1 MSPSQK
7 IMSNANELKQPPTYA
22 GFVDQMTSNKVMSVS
37 EISANPIRPLERAR
51 PWSIPSYDF
60 GHLLEPSSE
69 IIIQGSLDPLAAI
82 FDFDAI
88 DDFVRQGDVAF
99 LFSRTTSS
107 GVWRD
112 LVVLRF
118 GTEGFKRPRTEET
131 FHWSYAAGPDGVWE
145 HRHHRDL
152 DELVPLAIW
161 LLNNPKTIERE
172 LSPTD
177 QRVNA
182 RQKLRNKSPLKAT
195 TLIRLTKPV
204 YPARPSSGNGSPK
217 RAHDRRG
224 YSYVRKTG
232 RKVHLPG
239 PIAVK
244 GGASTPAAYR
254 VVR

>member
-7 IMSNANELKQPPTYA
+7 IMSKLNEIKRPATYA
-22 GFVDQMTSNKVMSVS
+22 DFVDQMTSDKVMSVS
-37 EISANPIRPLERAR
+37 AISANTIRPIERAR
-51 PWSIPSYDF
+51 PWSIPSDDF
-60 GHLLEPSSE
+60 GHLLEPGSE
-69 IIIQGSLDPLAAI
+69 IIIQGSLDPPVAI

-88 DDFVRQGDVAF
+88 EDFVRQGDVAF

-118 GTEGFKRPRTEET
+118 GAEGFKRSRTDAT
-131 FHWSYAAGPDGVWE
+131 FAWFYTAGPDGVWE

-152 DELVPLAIW
+152 DERVPLAIW
-161 LLNNPKTIERE
+161 LLNNPTTIERE

-182 RQKLRNKSPLKAT
+182 RLKLRNKLPLKAT

-224 YSYVRKTG
+224 YSYVRKNG
-232 RKVHLPG
+232 RKVVVPG
-239 PIAVK
+239 PIKVN
-244 GGASTPAAYR
+244 GGTSTPPAYR

>member
-7 IMSNANELKQPPTYA
+7 IMSKANEIKQPATYSD
-22 GFVDQMTSNKVMSVS
+22 FVDQMTSNKVMSVS
-37 EISANPIRPLERAR
+37 AISANPIRPLERAR

-60 GHLLEPSSE
+60 GHLLEPGSE
-69 IIIQGSLDPLAAI
+69 IIAAGGQDPLAAI
-82 FDFDAI
+82 FAPNAL

-99 LFSRTTSS
+99 LFSRTTSF

-112 LVVLRF
+112 LFVLRF

-145 HRHHRDL
+145 HHHHRHL
-152 DELVPLAIW
+152 DERVRLAIW
-161 LLNNPKTIERE
+161 LLNNPTTIERE

-182 RQKLRNKSPLKAT
+182 RLKLRNRSPLKAT
-195 TLIRLTKPV
+195 TLIRLTKPT
-204 YPARPSSGNGSPK
+204 YPARPPSGTGSPK

-224 YSYVRKTG
+224 YSYVRKNG
-232 RKVHLPG
+232 RKVVVPG
-239 PIAVK
+239 PIKVN
-244 GGASTPAAYR
+244 GGASTPPAYR